1 MNECRTGQGRPARVG
16 STGTLEPAD
25 LVQSPLSLSFL
36 ICEVGVMT
44 LPHQAAVSDRKGNA
58 NHVSD
63 TGPGTHTCAG
73 SCLL

>member
-25 LVQSPLSLSFL
+25 LVQSPLSLGFL

-44 LPHQAAVSDRKGNA
+44 LPHQAALGDGEKG
-58 NHVSD
+58 
-63 TGPGTHTCAG
+63 
-73 SCLL
+73 